1 MKKSIVIS
9 QIFTII
15 LAFSVFVKAQTISSV
30 NVLKKHYPSIYK
42 NWTDQLSWS
51 AVTLSTEVDGLVK
64 SQNVIDSL
72 KLSQTLDKI
81 SKQKGGV
88 LLFPKGTYFVN
99 HNIVL
104 PEGVIISGEVAQQ
117 TDGSNTI
124 LTKFEFPKY
133 IIKNSPQAQY
143 NVQSRVY
150 ESSEVRKISLS
161 PNSKGNVGIV
171 NLDIN
176 RGLIDLQGTGSQVIK
191 NILILNIIQNNVA
204 VADAR
209 VPSTYQK
216 ANYKEY
222 QRWVQKD
229 VPNLRIIAEKNVIVA
244 NCRFNEKIT
253 DNIPQMEYLTND
265 GIVFDAFEA
274 TYKFTD
280 HTGIIIELSK
290 TDKNSEIIGNYIRV
304 TEGNTLIQTKG
315 ISIDDK
321 LNDVSF
327 IKEKQNLVKDG
338 LYAKDASYAI
348 FQQANSRILKDTFLS
363 KFGDT
368 LDYSFVT
375 PKAGIAK
382 GKYPLVVFLETGSP
396 QNAQNGDQLKQFP
409 WQVTDE
415 GNAQQFPC
423 FTLAPQLPKSEDWWK
438 SKSFSSTTWML
449 RTVIQMIDSLS
460 AKYPI
465 DTDRIYLVGVGL
477 GAIGAWDLAQ
487 RYPQKFA
494 ALVPI
499 SSFYRFVPNSALQL
513 KNMPIWMIWGESDE
527 YMPLT
532 TKQFM
537 KYELKSAGIKYK
549 NTEIPN
555 TGNRC
560 WTALD
565 KTVPD
570 LFSWIFQQKRQ

>member
-9 QIFTII
+9 QIFVII
-15 LAFSVFVKAQTISSV
+15 LAFSIIVKAQTKSNG
-30 NVLKKHYPSIYK
+30 NVLKQHNLSIYK
-42 NWTDQLSWS
+42 NWTDQFSWS
-51 AVTLSTEVDGLVK
+51 AITVATEVEGLIK
-64 SQNVIDSL
+64 SQNVVDSL

-88 LLFPKGTYFVN
+88 LLFPKGTYFIN
-99 HNIVL
+99 HDVLL
-104 PEGVIISGEVAQQ
+104 PEGIIISGEMASQP
-117 TDGSNTI
+117 DGSNSI

-133 IIKNSPQAQY
+133 IIKHSPQAQY
-143 NVQSRVY
+143 NLQSRIY
-150 ESSEVRKISLS
+150 ESSEVRKIAVLRG
-161 PNSKGNVGIV
+161 SKGNIGLI

-176 RGLIDLQGTGSQVIK
+176 RGLIDLQNTDSQLLK
-191 NILILNIIQNNVA
+191 NIFVVNISQNNVA
-204 VADAR
+204 IADAR
-209 VPSTYQK
+209 VPSAYQK

-222 QRWVQKD
+222 QRWVQKE

-244 NCRFNEKIT
+244 NNRFNEKIT

-274 TYKFTD
+274 TFKFTD
-280 HTGIIIELSK
+280 HTGLIVELSK
-290 TDKNSEIIGNYIRV
+290 TAKNSEIIGNYIRV
-304 TEGNTLIQTKG
+304 TEGNVSIQTKG
-315 ISIDDK
+315 IFLDDK
-321 LNDVSF
+321 LNDAGF

-338 LYAKDASYAI
+338 LYAKDASYSI
-348 FQQANSRILKDTFLS
+348 FQEANPRILKDTFLS

-368 LDYSFVT
+368 LNYSFVK
-375 PKAGIAK
+375 PKTGITK

-409 WQVTDE
+409 WQVTNE

-549 NTEIPN
+549 HTEIPN

-565 KTVPD
+565 QTVPD

>member
-15 LAFSVFVKAQTISSV
+15 LAFSVIIKAQTISSV
-30 NVLKKHYPSIYK
+30 NVLKQHNPTIYK
-42 NWTDQLSWS
+42 NWTDQFSWS
-51 AVTLSTEVDGLVK
+51 AVTVATEVEGLVK

-72 KLSQTLDKI
+72 KLIRTLNRI

-99 HNIVL
+99 HDILL
-104 PEGVIISGEVAQQ
+104 PEGVIISGEVNQV
-117 TDGSNTI
+117 GEGNYTI

-133 IIKNSPQAQY
+133 IIKHTPNAQY
-143 NVQSRVY
+143 NLQSRIY
-150 ESSEVRKISLS
+150 ESSDIRKISVLKG
-161 PNSKGNVGIV
+161 SKGNIGII

-176 RGLIDLQGTGSQVIK
+176 RGLIDLQNSDNQLLK
-191 NILILNIIQNNVA
+191 NILVVNVSQNNVA
-204 VADAR
+204 VADDR
-209 VPSTYQK
+209 VPSIYQK

-229 VPNLRIIAEKNVIVA
+229 VPNMRIIAEKNVIVA

-265 GIVFDAFEA
+265 GLVFDAFEA

-280 HTGIIIELSK
+280 HTGIVIELSK
-290 TDKNSEIIGNYIRV
+290 SSKNSEIVGNYLRV
-304 TEGNTLIQTKG
+304 TEGNVLIQTKG
-315 ISIDDK
+315 IDLVDGK
-321 LNDVSF
+321 NDVGF
-327 IKEKQNLVKDG
+327 IKEKQNLVRDG
-338 LYAKDASYAI
+338 LYAKDASYSI
-348 FQQANSRILKDTFLS
+348 FQQENPRLLKDTFLS

-368 LDYSFVT
+368 LDYSLVT
-375 PKAGIAK
+375 PKTQIAK

-494 ALVPI
+494 ALIPI

-549 NTEIPN
+549 STEIPN

-565 KTVPD
+565 QTVPD
-570 LFSWIFQQKRQ
+570 LFSWIFQQKLQ